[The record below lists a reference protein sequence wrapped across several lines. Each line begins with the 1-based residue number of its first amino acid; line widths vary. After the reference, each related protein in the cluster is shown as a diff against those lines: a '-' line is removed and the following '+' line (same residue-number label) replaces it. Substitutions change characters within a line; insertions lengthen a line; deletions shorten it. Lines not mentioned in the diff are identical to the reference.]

1 MTRLFIAFT
10 LAMLMIGCAST
21 QEHAARL
28 QAQESSTAM
37 VAFGTLATFGTFE
50 MELAPAYTRLAV
62 LRHNAAAA
70 LRKGKI
76 SVEVAKKIQRGANLA
91 RVSLDQAK
99 LADANMQ
106 PNVAHIALA
115 EGLTQIETTEGLLP

>member
-1 MTRLFIAFT
+1 MTRILIAFV

-28 QAQESSTAM
+28 QVQESTGAM

-50 MELAPAYTRLAV
+50 MELAPAYSRLAV
-62 LRHNAAAA
+62 LRHNAANA

-76 SVEVAKKIQRGANLA
+76 SVEVAKKIQRGADLA

-106 PNVAHIALA
+106 PNYAHIALA
-115 EGLTQIETTEGLLP
+115 QGMTQIETTEGLLP